1 MIKKGAIEPSIQSSA
16 GYFFEEE
23 EAGGF
28 EDAADFGY
36 GGLPVYDVMEHS
48 EVEDGV
54 EVFVRE
60 GKFVDAGDSEDDA
73 VVGVCES
80 FLRALDLLWVEV
92 DCVDL
97 TCTELF
103 QEYLHSYTLSASDVE
118 YSGTVEAAAQFA
130 QQRSL
135 VVTLHECARW
145 VVDQQLFCEVQL
157 HAAALVIRKERTK
170 GVTRSSRSILR
181 PAS

>member
-1 MIKKGAIEPSIQSSA
+1 MIEKSTVEPSVQSTA

-28 EDAADFGY
+28 EDAANFGY

-54 EVFVRE
+54 EVFVWE
-60 GKFVDAGDSEDDA
+60 GKLVDAGDCEDDA

-103 QEYLHSYTLSASDVE
+103 QEYLHSYPLSAANIE
-118 YSGTVEAAAQFA
+118 YAGAVEAAPQLA

-135 VVTLHECARW
+135 VVTLHECAGW
-145 VVDQQLFCEVQL
+145 VVD
-157 HAAALVIRKERTK
+157 
-170 GVTRSSRSILR
+170 
-181 PAS
+181 